1 MARYEHLPIY
11 KQALDVAVHFEK
23 VVAGFSRYHKY
34 TLGTELR
41 SKSRA
46 IVALIV
52 KANAAP
58 DKRPHLVTLRE
69 ALDELLILMRIAK
82 EAACLRPVGDRNP
95 EPQLAALEAELKKL
109 GNEIGMGPMGFVG
122 SSMVVD
128 CHVEIAYTHTGGMP
142 VAIHTFCFASRRA
155 TARIT
160 PDGEVTYRE
169 DPRWFTAHY
178 RRVGV
183 E

>member
-11 KQALDVAVHFEK
+11 KQALDVAVHCEK

-41 SKSRA
+41 GKSRE

-58 DKRPHLVTLRE
+58 DKRPHLVHLRE

-82 EAACLRPVGDRNP
+82 EARLQELQVLSIRHRTGDVGLQTERGGLRSTQPG
-95 EPQLAALEAELKKL
+95 
-109 GNEIGMGPMGFVG
+109 
-122 SSMVVD
+122 
-128 CHVEIAYTHTGGMP
+128 
-142 VAIHTFCFASRRA
+142 
-155 TARIT
+155 
-160 PDGEVTYRE
+160 
-169 DPRWFTAHY
+169 
-178 RRVGV
+178 
-183 E
+183 